1 MSEDHPR
8 VVGDHDEREFG
19 ATEQQQ
25 LEEPS
30 YHHHHHDE
38 ELREYNPRDST
49 DGLIHSQQQEQSYA
63 DETNNNHPSSRRGIS
78 DNQRMMEAE
87 DNGTYLYTIDERFR
101 SRQPNN
107 KRKISNSIIA
117 CCTCCCCCIPIGL
130 IVILVVYLLGLFLIA
145 PQMTANLHAIVN
157 ESKNSGVTSASSTIR
172 KGTIFQNG
180 LQYVLLHN
188 SFIKNRFTSLMQVYT
203 GSCNEENGEEGIA
216 HMVEHMAFDNS
227 KEFPGRGGVWKQIE
241 TSDVGE
247 FNAYTYFRSTV
258 YELYNSKISSNV
270 EESFE
275 RNMKILYNQVQLAEV
290 LDDSLETEKGAVLG
304 EARRANNSYYQAL
317 SATFENHG
325 GDTFTVA
332 KRFPIGKTD
341 SIRAWKASDLN
352 KFYNKWYKL
361 SNMKL
366 FIVGDFDL
374 DKLETMVTKY
384 WSAKVPTLAPK
395 PQQVDPGHATP
406 KSPLIYLDEIN
417 GLNGI
422 NFNLMITS
430 KYEGFPRNY
439 NYYRKEISDM
449 VFQLVYTA
457 QVLVKMSMQY
467 PDLDFTTR
475 SAGVVLSNEYPFAS
489 KLTILSI
496 LTPGPQPELSTW
508 REDFKLAIDELRQI
522 AKEPYPAIVIAV
534 SYALDV
540 IHAIPTYYANTQDS
554 KTLAIELLGNEDPNF
569 EFLNVHDS
577 YAARSQFLGLSFA
590 MGSTLEHVKATAQYL
605 LQGLSDVVDPQKPTI
620 FENVKRTSEI
630 SAAVFLGRS
639 DDMTRN
645 AKPTKEEIATLIKEI
660 IHSDTPTSFSLD
672 ASALNALMSL
682 STSPSISVP
691 EPTSTGTYVLEFKDD
706 NLGIS
711 IFKLSNGLRVNL
723 KKSDSNMSYK
733 KGLSYIEIT
742 SLGGKNSESP
752 NINGA
757 CEFVNFNIVGGSRF
771 LTSEKE
777 QYYPQASNVGL
788 RCGGDNIILSAELSA
803 ACMNYPSSL
812 DILCDM
818 KSKSYADTFKKL
830 RLSMNPI
837 YNNNVK
843 KKVIAKFQKD
853 QGLEIDDKFD
863 SMTSINS
870 YSIDKV
876 LKSAFPNEHRLH
888 RATLEDFKN
897 LNPLAV
903 QQWVSQHFSL
913 IRDNDNKNVNRF
925 EINIVGDV
933 VVENLLPQLE
943 KWFGT
948 IPRIAKPAEILGYDI
963 YDKRQVSKFTAEYP
977 KDLTLQN
984 TSYTCEVLS
993 YSTNKALVTAIYPGN
1008 SINSENPSNLRAQLY
1023 NVILSRYGFDV
1034 VRSQGGFSYFT
1045 ISRPIS
1051 TTLFHNFGLSA
1062 SIFLVGDYP
1071 NYTEDPLNIQRSVEF
1086 LISSLKKDI
1095 SEDFFVHAR
1104 DEALAAYSFAL
1115 DTESAWMSQIRGLSI
1130 TSPATFPSDYPFLR
1144 STNDIDIRTFLKQ
1157 AKHDDF
1163 KDMFSKEMKDI
1174 SYGLSGVMIASNT
1187 RHSQYPLC
1195 SRS

>member
-1 MSEDHPR
+1 MSDDDSRIH
-8 VVGDHDEREFG
+8 VGDDRGEFSDEQH
-19 ATEQQQ
+19 QQ
-25 LEEPS
+25 EPS
-30 YHHHHHDE
+30 YHHHEEE

-49 DGLIHSQQQEQSYA
+49 DGLIHSGQQQA
-63 DETNNNHPSSRRGIS
+63 DETINHSSSRRGFS
-78 DNQRMMEAE
+78 ENQRMMEAE
-87 DNGTYLYTIDERFR
+87 DNGTYLYTVDERFR

-130 IVILVVYLLGLFLIA
+130 IVLLVVYLLGLFLIA
-145 PQMTANLHAIVN
+145 PQMTANLQAIVN
-157 ESKNSGVTSASSTIR
+157 ESKNSGVTSTTSNIR
-172 KGTIFQNG
+172 KGTISQNG
-180 LQYVLLHN
+180 LQYVLLKN
-188 SFIKNRFTSLMQVYT
+188 SFVKKRFTSLMQVYT
-203 GSCNEENGEEGIA
+203 GSCNEANGEEGMA

-241 TSDVGE
+241 ESDVGE

-258 YELYNSKISSNV
+258 YELYNSKIGSNE

-275 RNMKILYNQVQLAEV
+275 RIMGILNNQVQLSEV
-290 LDDSLETEKGAVLG
+290 LEDSLETEKGAVLG

-325 GDTFTVA
+325 GDTFTIA

-341 SIRAWKASDLN
+341 SIRAWKSSDLT

-374 DKLETMVTKY
+374 DKLESMVTKF
-384 WSAKVPTLAPK
+384 WSTKVPTLSPK
-395 PQQVDPGHATP
+395 PQPVDPGHATP
-406 KSPLIYLDEIN
+406 KSSLIYFDEIN

-422 NFNLMITS
+422 NFNLITTS

-439 NYYRKEISDM
+439 NYYRREIADM

-457 QVLVKMSMQY
+457 QVLVKMSIQY

-475 SAGVVLSNEYPFAS
+475 SAGVALSNEYPFAS

-522 AKEPYPAIVIAV
+522 ANEPYSAIVLAV

-540 IHAIPTYYANTQDS
+540 IHATPTYYANTQDS

-590 MGSTLEHVKATAQYL
+590 LGSTLEHVKATAQYV
-605 LQGLSDVVDPQKPTI
+605 LQGLSDVIDPKKPTI

-645 AKPTKEEIATLIKEI
+645 EKPTKEEIASLIKEV
-660 IHSDTPTSFSLD
+660 IHSDTPASFSLD
-672 ASALNALMSL
+672 SSALNALLTM
-682 STSPSISVP
+682 STSPSVTVP
-691 EPTSTGTYVLEFKDD
+691 EPISSGTYSLEFKDD
-706 NLGIS
+706 NLDLS
-711 IFKLSNGLRVNL
+711 IYKLSNGLRVNI
-723 KKSDSNMSYK
+723 KKSDSKMSYK

-752 NINGA
+752 NIKGA
-757 CEFVNFNIVGGSRF
+757 CEFVNYNIVGGSRF

-788 RCGGDNIILSAELSA
+788 KCLGDNIILSAELSS
-803 ACMNYPSSL
+803 ACINYPSSL
-812 DILCDM
+812 DTLCDV

-843 KKVIAKFQKD
+843 KKVIAKYQKD

-863 SMTSINS
+863 SMTSINT
-870 YSIDKV
+870 YAIDKI
-876 LKSAFPNEHRLH
+876 LRAAFPNEHRLH
-888 RATLEDFKN
+888 RATLQDFRN

-913 IRDNDNKNVNRF
+913 IRNNDKNVNRF

-933 VVENLLPQLE
+933 VIENVLPQLE

-948 IPRIAKPAEILGYDI
+948 IPRVEKPSEILGHDI
-963 YDKRQVSKFTAEYP
+963 YDKRQVKNFIADFPRE
-977 KDLTLQN
+977 LTPQN
-984 TSYTCEVLS
+984 ASYTCEVLS

-1008 SINSENPSNLRAQLY
+1008 SINAEKPSHLRAQLY
-1023 NVILSRYGFDV
+1023 NALLSRYGFDV
-1034 VRSQGGFSYFT
+1034 IRSQGGFSYFA

-1062 SIFLVGDYP
+1062 SMFLVGDYP
-1071 NYTEDPLNIQRSVEF
+1071 NHTEDPLNIQRSVDF
-1086 LISSLKKDI
+1086 LISSLQKDI
-1095 SEDFFVHAR
+1095 SEDFFDHAR
-1104 DEALAAYSFAL
+1104 DEALAAYSLEL
-1115 DTESAWMSQIRGLSI
+1115 DTEYAWLSQIRGLSI
-1130 TSPATFPSDYPFLR
+1130 TAPATFPDDHPFLR
-1144 STNDIDIRTFLKQ
+1144 LTNDIDILTYLRQ
-1157 AKHDDF
+1157 AKHEDF
-1163 KDMFSKEMKDI
+1163 KDILSKQMKDI
-1174 SYGLSGVMIASNT
+1174 RYGLSAVMVASNT
-1187 RHSQYPLC
+1187 RHTQYPQC